1 MDNTESIFIK
11 SFTRRLGMPIFVP
24 LLALAIAIIGAGLV
38 RNSPGIDGVNLFVE
52 TLSGRSSSLFGG
64 LGILAPLGYAFT
76 LGVAAAFNPCGF
88 VLLPGYIGL
97 YLGND
102 GSAMVVKENALKQLG
117 KALLVG
123 CTVTLGFILL
133 FGVAGAAIGLGARAA
148 LSSILPWAGFSIGT
162 VLLLTGGWMLTGRT
176 LSFTIAQ
183 QLAAE
188 IDISNESGM
197 RGYFLF
203 GLSYGIASLSCALP
217 LFMGL
222 MVKSISSGS
231 ILSALIEFVSYALGM
246 GLVVIT
252 LTLALAFSKG
262 AVIAVL
268 RKGML
273 FFQPLGAWLMIAAGA
288 YIVFYWLSIGALI
301 G

>member
-1 MDNTESIFIK
+1 
-11 SFTRRLGMPIFVP
+11 MPIFVP

-52 TLSGRSSSLFGG
+52 TLSGRSGSLFGG

-76 LGVAAAFNPCGF
+76 LGVATAFNPCGF

-102 GSAMVVKENALKQLG
+102 DSVTVKENALKQLG

-133 FGVAGAAIGLGARAA
+133 FGVAGVAIGLGARAA
-148 LSSILPWAGFSIGT
+148 LSGILPWAGFSIGT
-162 VLLLTGGWMLTGRT
+162 VLLLAGGWMLTGRT

-183 QLAAE
+183 QVAAE
-188 IDISNESGM
+188 IDISNQSDI

-217 LFMGL
+217 LFLGM
-222 MVKSISSGS
+222 MVKSR
-231 ILSALIEFVSYALGM
+231 YHQ
-246 GLVVIT
+246 
-252 LTLALAFSKG
+252 
-262 AVIAVL
+262 AV
-268 RKGML
+268 
-273 FFQPLGAWLMIAAGA
+273 
-288 YIVFYWLSIGALI
+288 Y
-301 G
+301 